1 VIETGDSTRER
12 VRPRACIEKLAYK
25 HRSVRQAR
33 RLADRD
39 AARVND
45 LDMGGR
51 PTRANSA
58 GISISV
64 LALKTQMRRRKRGVF
79 RSVSSLVKDL
89 AGSLEDFGVGGPGSQ

>member
-1 VIETGDSTRER
+1 
-12 VRPRACIEKLAYK
+12 
-25 HRSVRQAR
+25 
-33 RLADRD
+33 
-39 AARVND
+39 VND

-51 PTRANSA
+51 PTSSRANGA

-89 AGSLEDFGVGGPGSQ
+89 AGSLEVGVGGLRHQ